1 MAIDKTIVFTLC
13 AALVVIALGGCG
25 EERPADRDRPAQKVD
40 EATQVSKKVEEATER
55 IGNGVEGKGD
65 PEAGKKAYT
74 VFCASCHG
82 KMGKGDGPA
91 AAALPTKPR
100 SLADGAYMNTLS
112 DQHLFK
118 VIKEGGASV
127 GKSPLM
133 PAFVSQLDDRQ
144 IRNVVAHVRTLS
156 KSSN

>member
-1 MAIDKTIVFTLC
+1 MAVYKRLFLTLC
-13 AALVVIALGGCG
+13 AGLVMIALSGCG

-40 EATQVSKKVEEATER
+40 EAPLVSKRVEEATER

-65 PEAGKKAYT
+65 PEAGKNAYT

-82 KMGKGDGPA
+82 NTGKGDGPA

-100 SLADGAYMNTLS
+100 SLADSTYMNTLT

-133 PAFVSQLDDRQ
+133 PAFGGQLDDRQ